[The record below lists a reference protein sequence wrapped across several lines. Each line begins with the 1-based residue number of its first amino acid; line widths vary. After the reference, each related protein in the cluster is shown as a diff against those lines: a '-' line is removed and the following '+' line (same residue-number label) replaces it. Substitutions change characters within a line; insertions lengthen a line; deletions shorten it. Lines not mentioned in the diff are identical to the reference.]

1 MSGIKQMLL
10 DLEKA
15 INKNQELRLK
25 YAAEPLKYN
34 LTYISLE

>member
-25 YAAEPLKYN
+25 YASNPLKLFSPFFPY
-34 LTYISLE
+34 S